1 LAGCLW
7 DRLHNFDAVL
17 TCESEKLNRALDE
30 MGHTLPDEGRNHLR
44 ERCRS
49 IEAEFEETL
58 GHAETMLMFCARTL
72 PPQLGTV
79 MRGRY
84 GPHPEI
90 DQFCSAG
97 LELRASC

>member
-7 DRLHNFDAVL
+7 NCLHNFDAVL
-17 TCESEKLNRALDE
+17 TCESEQLNRALDK
-30 MGHTLPDEGRNHLR
+30 MGHTLPDEGRNHVR

-58 GHAETMLMFCARTL
+58 GHAETMLMFCARTR

-79 MRGRY
+79 MRARY

-90 DQFCSAG
+90 DQCCSAS